1 MKLQTDPTVIYG
13 IGEAYDG
20 DIRRRDLAT
29 DTPYNTYTRV
39 GLTPTPIALTSAAAL
54 RAAARP
60 RTTGEIFFVATG
72 EPDGSHRFSRTYREH
87 QQAVVAMQTRQRA
100 RRAAASA
107 EGSR

>member
-1 MKLQTDPTVIYG
+1 MSIAGPEDVSEWPEVW
-13 IGEAYDG
+13 
-20 DIRRRDLAT
+20 RRVKVEPDR
-29 DTPYNTYTRV
+29 
-39 GLTPTPIALTSAAAL
+39 AAAL